1 MANYTTA
8 DIVELR
14 EETGMGLM
22 DVKKALDE
30 AAGDKAK
37 ALKVLQERG
46 AQIMAKK
53 ADREASEGIVES
65 YIHNDKIGVLV
76 EVNCETDFVARN
88 EDFKNFAHGLAVH
101 ICGMMPGNLDELM
114 EQDYIKGGGT
124 VADALTA
131 ITGKLGEKIV
141 IKRFVRMQLGE

>member
-1 MANYTTA
+1 MANYTTQ

-37 ALKVLQERG
+37 ALKLLQERG

-53 ADREASEGIVES
+53 ADREASEGIIES

-76 EVNCETDFVARN
+76 RSEPV
-88 EDFKNFAHGLAVH
+88 
-101 ICGMMPGNLDELM
+101 
-114 EQDYIKGGGT
+114 
-124 VADALTA
+124 
-131 ITGKLGEKIV
+131 
-141 IKRFVRMQLGE
+141 